1 MNDKLK
7 GHGALWLANII
18 WGLNAPI
25 AKTVLDEVSAF
36 AMTSYRMVGAC
47 LLFWAAS
54 LCMKPERVER
64 RDLVKIFL
72 ASLFGI
78 QLNQMLFLWGLSMTS
93 PIDTSIIATV
103 VPILTMIFATLY
115 LREPITWMKA
125 LGVFLGAAGAVIL
138 VVVSHKGAAPG
149 QASSITGD
157 VLCILSAVSYATYLT
172 AFKNVVV
179 KYHPVTSMK
188 WMFLFAAVC
197 SLAIY
202 NRPLMDVDYAALP
215 GRVYAGI
222 AYVVVGSTFMS
233 YLLVPVGQ
241 RYLRPT
247 LVSMYNYLQPI
258 VAVVFTVIIGI
269 DTFGVTKAAA
279 ALCVF
284 VGVWLV
290 TKSKSRAQLDAERA
304 PGGQEGRGGLS

>member
-7 GHGALWLANII
+7 GHSALWLANII

-64 RDLVKIFL
+64 RDLVKIFF

-125 LGVFLGAAGAVIL
+125 SGVFLGAAGAVIL
-138 VVVSHKGAAPG
+138 VIVSHNGAASG
-149 QASSITGD
+149 RTSSIMGD

-202 NRPLMDVDYAALP
+202 NRPLMEVDYAALP

-258 VAVVFTVIIGI
+258 VAVIFTVVIGI

-290 TKSKSRAQLDAERA
+290 TKSKSRAQLDAERTA
-304 PGGQEGRGGLS
+304 DGQGRLS

>member
-1 MNDKLK
+1 MPNDRLK

-54 LCMKPERVER
+54 LCMKPEKVER
-64 RDLVKIFL
+64 RDLVKIFF

-125 LGVFLGAAGAVIL
+125 SGVFLGAAGAVIL
-138 VVVSHKGAAPG
+138 VLVSREGADSGRPG
-149 QASSITGD
+149 SIMGD
-157 VLCILSAVSYATYLT
+157 VLCIISAVSYATYLT

-202 NRPLMDVDYAALP
+202 NRPLMEVDYAALS

-247 LVSMYNYLQPI
+247 LVSMYNYLQPV
-258 VAVVFTVIIGI
+258 VAVVFTVVIGI
-269 DTFGVTKAAA
+269 DTFGLTKAAA

-284 VGVWLV
+284 AGVWLV
-290 TKSKSRAQLDAERA
+290 TKSKSRAQLDAERSVRD
-304 PGGQEGRGGLS
+304 GK